1 MLTDAQRII
10 VREICSIQF
19 ESLSDILI
27 QTELGKDDDGERY
40 ENILKEFGYGRK
52 DFDKELID
60 TIAKF
65 KEVHNDPEEI
75 YTLEE
80 LDLIVFKHILYNF
93 RHKWED
99 QYPKAL
105 DNLWNK
111 LFIWTMANEFHN
123 KQ

>member
-10 VREICSIQF
+10 VRKICSIQF
-19 ESLSDILI
+19 ESLNDILL
-27 QTELGKDDDGERY
+27 QTDLGEDDTGEKY
-40 ENILKEFGYGRK
+40 EDILREFGCSRK
-52 DFDKELID
+52 DFDEELID
-60 TIAKF
+60 TIVKF
-65 KEVHNDPEEI
+65 KEIHKDPERV

-105 DNLWNK
+105 NNLWNK
-111 LFIWTMANEFHN
+111 LFIWTMANELHN

>member
-1 MLTDAQRII
+1 MLTKAQKII

-19 ESLSDILI
+19 ESLNDILL
-27 QTELGKDDDGERY
+27 QTDLGEDDSGERY
-40 ENILKEFGYGRK
+40 EDILKEFGCSRK

-65 KEVHNDPEEI
+65 KEIYKDPEEV

-80 LDLIVFKHILYNF
+80 LDLIVFKHVLHNF

-111 LFIWTMANEFHN
+111 LFIWTMANELHN